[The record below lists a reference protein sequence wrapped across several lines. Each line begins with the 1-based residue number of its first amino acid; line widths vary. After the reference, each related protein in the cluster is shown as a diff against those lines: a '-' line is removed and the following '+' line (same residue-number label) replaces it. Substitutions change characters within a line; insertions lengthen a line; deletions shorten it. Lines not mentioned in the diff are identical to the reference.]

1 MKFAAAFALLAAV
14 AAEELVE
21 FDDSALAGLSQDA
34 RDAALAELDQQSGV
48 EEEMADD
55 ENVMEQE
62 NAPEEEAEELEL
74 EPLEAEEAELDDEE
88 EVEVDAEE
96 EVDEEGDPKI
106 AADVQIDEEGDPK
119 IAADV
124 QEGQF
129 DLNTIK
135 KDLEG
140 ARKVLGNDLKI
151 EEDEELELEDV
162 EEANEEALDDEEED
176 EEEFDLPPATEVVKQ
191 VRETVKGVNDI
202 ANGIKGMVN
211 HTLSGFTQPMN

>member
-1 MKFAAAFALLAAV
+1 M
-14 AAEELVE
+14 
-21 FDDSALAGLSQDA
+21 S
-34 RDAALAELDQQSGV
+34 
-48 EEEMADD
+48 DD

-106 AADVQIDEEGDPK
+106 AADVQESK
-119 IAADV
+119 
-124 QEGQF
+124 F
-129 DLNTIK
+129 DLDTIK

-162 EEANEEALDDEEED
+162 EEANEEALDDDEED

-191 VRETVKGVNDI
+191 VRETVKGVN
-202 ANGIKGMVN
+202 
-211 HTLSGFTQPMN
+211 

>member
-106 AADVQIDEEGDPK
+106 AADVEESEDWGFHMPSMK
-119 IAADV
+119 EIKNKAR
-124 QEGQF
+124 EE
-129 DLNTIK
+129 IK
-135 KDLEG
+135 KD
-140 ARKVLGNDLKI
+140 ANKAKKI
-151 EEDEELELEDV
+151 IHDKTKIQESEE
-162 EEANEEALDDEEED
+162 
-176 EEEFDLPPATEVVKQ
+176 
-191 VRETVKGVNDI
+191 
-202 ANGIKGMVN
+202 
-211 HTLSGFTQPMN
+211 